1 MDKNLLTNIVRFFT
15 LLLFVSGILVG
26 FGVSFLLDSAPAQ
39 ALLVALMCV
48 GVVAAFY
55 VVRTNPGAFA
65 KLMTLCVFVAA
76 ILVGLGTNLLVGRE
90 GVFGIVILLF
100 SVVLIWGLLVFGKVE
115 KEK

>member
-1 MDKNLLTNIVRFFT
+1 MINMDKNLLTNIVRFFT

-26 FGVSFLLDSAPAQ
+26 FGVSFLIDSAPQ
-39 ALLVALMCV
+39 AVLVALMCV
-48 GVVAAFY
+48 GVAGAFF
-55 VVRTNPGAFA
+55 VVRTNPEAFA

-76 ILVGLGTNLLVGRE
+76 ILVGLGINLMIGRE

-115 KEK
+115 K